1 VAIGT
6 KFVELGLTP
15 SDSYKF
21 YAPHRKALFDK
32 RLKNHSPEGFEM
44 ASSKIKP
51 GLLTGLIRPF
61 AALSEIRGWHATAS
75 SLMPCELSAL
85 QTAQANEWEVLQQLL
100 TY

>member
-44 ASSKIKP
+44 DSNVPIYTVFNGEVKESAFSTNHFLLKP
-51 GLLTGLIRPF
+51 IVQGHNHQG
-61 AALSEIRGWHATAS
+61 
-75 SLMPCELSAL
+75 
-85 QTAQANEWEVLQQLL
+85 
-100 TY
+100 